1 MEMKMMMMMLMMVVM
16 MTDDVDDCDDDDDD
30 DTGDR
35 SCLDGDNGGSEISV
49 GSGKLVMLMI
59 MLQVMLV
66 ALW

>member
-1 MEMKMMMMMLMMVVM
+1 MMMMMLMTVMM
-16 MTDDVDDCDDDDDD
+16 MTDDVDDCDNDDDDDD

-35 SCLDGDNGGSEISV
+35 SCLDGDDGGSEISV

-66 ALW
+66 ALWR

>member
-1 MEMKMMMMMLMMVVM
+1 MMMMMLMMVVM